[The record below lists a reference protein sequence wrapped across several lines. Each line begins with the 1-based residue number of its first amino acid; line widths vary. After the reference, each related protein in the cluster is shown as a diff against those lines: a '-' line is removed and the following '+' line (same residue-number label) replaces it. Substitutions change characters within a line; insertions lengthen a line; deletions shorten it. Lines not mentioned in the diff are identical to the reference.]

1 MYQALYRKYRP
12 MRFGDVVGQEH
23 ITETLRRQ
31 VAANRTSHAYIFVG
45 GRGTG
50 KTTCAKILAR
60 ALNCENPQ
68 SGEPCNACPSCLGIM
83 DGSILDVVEID
94 AASNNGVDN
103 VRTIREE
110 AVFSPTSVR
119 KRVYIIDEVH
129 MLSTSAFNALLKIME
144 EPPEHLVF
152 ILATTE
158 LNKVPATILSRTQR
172 YNFKRLTPADIEG
185 RIRYVCDSEG
195 ISITDGA
202 VTLLAR
208 LADGAMRDAL
218 SLLDQCLS
226 GGEVTE
232 ERVLSGVG
240 IAGSGR
246 VASVFRALKG
256 GDTALALGE
265 FEDIYASGADPA
277 GTLGELLSLIRDML
291 IVRVAGKGGEGL
303 ITGTLSRAA
312 LDELSDGVPTGAL
325 LRAASDLGTVGGSMR
340 DVRDRRTAAEVAL
353 VKLGIVLGGAQFE
366 GYDEPKAAPIPA
378 SEPKPAA
385 PRPAPKPI
393 AEAPMPVAEAPKR
406 ADEAPKQASEAPKPS
421 MAPMPNPSGT
431 EPTWDEIL
439 EAAKGELGTYV
450 NILGNKAD
458 VAAWIKGNVLTV
470 ATENPFVKTMTEQQ
484 QVSKVLTETASRLT
498 GRPVQLAIQNELP
511 RAEGAS
517 ADLDYFKQFGD
528 FVTFK

>member
-12 MRFGDVVGQEH
+12 MRFGDVVGQQH

-31 VAANRTSHAYIFVG
+31 VAAGRTSHAYIFVG

-185 RIRYVCDSEG
+185 RIRFVCESEG
-195 ISITDGA
+195 IKITDGA

-246 VASVFRALKG
+246 VASVFRALKA
-256 GDTALALGE
+256 GDTAGALGE
-265 FEDIYASGADPA
+265 FEGIYASGADPA

-291 IVRVAGKGGEGL
+291 IVRVAGSGGEGL
-303 ITGTLSRAA
+303 ITGTLTRAA
-312 LDELSDGVPTGAL
+312 LDELSGGVPTGAL

-366 GYDEPKAAPIPA
+366 GYEEPKAAPKPA
-378 SEPKPAA
+378 QEPKPVQQRPAQEPRPAA
-385 PRPAPKPI
+385 AAAPGPEKPRPAPEQKK
-393 AEAPMPVAEAPKR
+393 AEPAPQPA
-406 ADEAPKQASEAPKPS
+406 
-421 MAPMPNPSGT
+421 GG

-439 EAAKGELGTYV
+439 EAAKNELGTFI

-458 VAAWIKGNVLTV
+458 VAAWVKGNILTV
-470 ATENPFVKTMTEQQ
+470 ATENPFVKTTLEQQ
-484 QVSKVLTETASRLT
+484 LVSRTLIETASRLA
-498 GRPVQLAIQNELP
+498 GRPMQLAIQNTLP
-511 RAEGAS
+511 RAEGES

-528 FVTFK
+528 LVTFK